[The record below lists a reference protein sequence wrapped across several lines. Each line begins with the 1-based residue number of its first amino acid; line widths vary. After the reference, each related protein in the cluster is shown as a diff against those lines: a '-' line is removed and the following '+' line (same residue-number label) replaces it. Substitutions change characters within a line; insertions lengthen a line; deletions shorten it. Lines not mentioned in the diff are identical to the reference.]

1 MYLTYSAQAQYHTAP
16 KRPRPFTSL
25 PFPHLLTH
33 LLIRPLHHNH
43 PNHHTLLYH
52 TSPYLISLPSISP
65 SSPHYVTPPP
75 LPRKKQEMST
85 PPLLRRR
92 TIILTIGAVAITAV
106 GAYTGAQLKS
116 DLQAQRQ
123 KEISGEGID
132 GRIRR

>member
-1 MYLTYSAQAQYHTAP
+1 MYLTYSTQAHYSAQTSTTLH
-16 KRPRPFTSL
+16 FTSL
-25 PFPHLLTH
+25 PSLTH
-33 LLIRPLHHNH
+33 SLTHQTPTPQPSQPSHLIISYL
-43 PNHHTLLYH
+43 TL
-52 TSPYLISLPSISP
+52 PYLASFYLSFFPALRHPPS
-65 SSPHYVTPPP
+65 TPK
-75 LPRKKQEMST
+75 KKQEMST